1 MRFINMTSNDIIIR
15 NSLGKEQI
23 IKKCGKIAEIK
34 TEKVKLF
41 EISKIPVNAV
51 NIISVSN
58 MPNEINTNNILITSH
73 EVAKFKHQSNIVC
86 VDEVIENGYETEI
99 VLSFKC
105 YH

>member
-1 MRFINMTSNDIIIR
+1 MTQNDIIVR

-23 IKKCGKIAEIK
+23 IKTCGKIAEIK

-41 EISKIPVNAV
+41 EISKIAVNAV
-51 NIISVSN
+51 SIVSVTNI
-58 MPNEINTNNILITSH
+58 PDEINTNNVLITSH
-73 EVAKFKHQSNIVC
+73 EVAKFMNQSNIVC
-86 VDEVIENGYETEI
+86 VDEVIKNGYETRI